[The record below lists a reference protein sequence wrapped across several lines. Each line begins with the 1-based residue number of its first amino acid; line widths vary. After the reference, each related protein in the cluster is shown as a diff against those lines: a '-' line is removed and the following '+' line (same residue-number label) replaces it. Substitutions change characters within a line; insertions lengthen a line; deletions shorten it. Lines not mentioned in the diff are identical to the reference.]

1 MQNKV
6 KPKPF
11 ERIFWTKGLG
21 EYVGVDDEYIAL
33 PKIGPDIIEFARK
46 SKVRVISQNELSNY
60 KDKQIGYADYQYY
73 GKFMQRLEDK
83 NTGDPQVLH
92 YLPILKKEY
101 ISDNPYVTLNIAL
114 LILNKLSQENWSDDG
129 KKMIFAEGATV
140 VAYALLD
147 ICRDVF
153 GMSQELREKYISTKL
168 TYGDSEATYINGLIE
183 SVTRYANEMLAEK
196 IPKEYYN
203 KNLVERMEIPAP
215 HYTKN
220 CIAIIERAYNNPEW
234 YIDMLRNI
242 DFILFEFMLKN
253 QKFDYTLFSE
263 HCKNYLVNEKLK
275 ACKNVLFFICS
286 SAAVHLGDIWKE
298 ENDFVPQKIHNIE
311 N

>member
-1 MQNKV
+1 M
-6 KPKPF
+6 
-11 ERIFWTKGLG
+11 
-21 EYVGVDDEYIAL
+21 
-33 PKIGPDIIEFARK
+33 DI
-46 SKVRVISQNELSNY
+46 
-60 KDKQIGYADYQYY
+60 
-73 GKFMQRLEDK
+73 
-83 NTGDPQVLH
+83 
-92 YLPILKKEY
+92 PI
-101 ISDNPYVTLNIAL
+101 
-114 LILNKLSQENWSDDG
+114 
-129 KKMIFAEGATV
+129 
-140 VAYALLD
+140 
-147 ICRDVF
+147 
-153 GMSQELREKYISTKL
+153 
-168 TYGDSEATYINGLIE
+168 
-183 SVTRYANEMLAEK
+183 
-196 IPKEYYN
+196 
-203 KNLVERMEIPAP
+203 VERMEIPAP

-286 SAAVHLGDIWKE
+286 SAAVYLGDIWKE

>member
-1 MQNKV
+1 MDILKSEDVNEKDVAEVSQK
-6 KPKPF
+6 
-11 ERIFWTKGLG
+11 IYLLLS
-21 EYVGVDDEYIAL
+21 AL
-33 PKIGPDIIEFARK
+33 PMPVDSIEKAKHVLKI
-46 SKVRVISQNELSNY
+46 
-60 KDKQIGYADYQYY
+60 
-73 GKFMQRLEDK
+73 
-83 NTGDPQVLH
+83 
-92 YLPILKKEY
+92 
-101 ISDNPYVTLNIAL
+101 
-114 LILNKLSQENWSDDG
+114 
-129 KKMIFAEGATV
+129 
-140 VAYALLD
+140 
-147 ICRDVF
+147 
-153 GMSQELREKYISTKL
+153 
-168 TYGDSEATYINGLIE
+168 
-183 SVTRYANEMLAEK
+183 
-196 IPKEYYN
+196 
-203 KNLVERMEIPAP
+203 LV
-215 HYTKN
+215 YTKN

>member
-1 MQNKV
+1 MHV
-6 KPKPF
+6 
-11 ERIFWTKGLG
+11 
-21 EYVGVDDEYIAL
+21 
-33 PKIGPDIIEFARK
+33 
-46 SKVRVISQNELSNY
+46 
-60 KDKQIGYADYQYY
+60 
-73 GKFMQRLEDK
+73 
-83 NTGDPQVLH
+83 
-92 YLPILKKEY
+92 
-101 ISDNPYVTLNIAL
+101 
-114 LILNKLSQENWSDDG
+114 
-129 KKMIFAEGATV
+129 
-140 VAYALLD
+140 
-147 ICRDVF
+147 
-153 GMSQELREKYISTKL
+153 
-168 TYGDSEATYINGLIE
+168 LIE